1 MWPFSKRRNNM
12 YPTMAGRT
20 MGFSEAPIE
29 EVNAANLSVFEQKDE
44 QAILIESFSQPFPAR
59 ERGSPVTDGE
69 MDSYG

>member
-1 MWPFSKRRNNM
+1 
-12 YPTMAGRT
+12 

-44 QAILIESFSQPFPAR
+44 QAILIESFSQSFPAR